1 MAISKEKYLR
11 LFLDEFRENLLS
23 AENQIILL
31 KSDRENADALVTLLR
46 TLHTIKGST
55 RMLQFT
61 SMEKLIHGTET
72 VFKGVRD
79 GRYPVDARLVRFFFL
94 VADRLR
100 AAADAVERGEADTVA
115 DGDALL
121 DACEK
126 LGANEAFDLASI
138 EPAREVMSG
147 GDDQSSTDS
156 ATPSAP
162 AGTPAAAGNA
172 PKAAAPERPVEA
184 SGHLDSSIRVD
195 SETIDR
201 SISLVNTLTI
211 RQLRMRTASEQLDLL
226 EKRLTASYRT
236 APDAKAMR
244 KDLAQMA
251 RAIRQYRAQYSDHL
265 FEIEHGTQELRDTV
279 IGMRMM
285 PLSVVLERFPRM
297 VEETASSLGKD
308 VGITIVGDSVRL
320 DRTVL
325 AKLSDPLIHL
335 VRNSIDHGIE
345 SPEKRKKAGKPERG
359 SIRIECRTE
368 GSRISVLVSD
378 DGGGLDYPAI
388 RAKAIALRPESE
400 ADIKRASDESLAH
413 FLFQPGFTTRS
424 TSSSLSGRGI
434 GLDIVKTNIEAAKG
448 QIHLESVSGAGCRFT
463 LLLPVSAS
471 TMDGM
476 FVLCSGMKFF
486 IPATTIGR
494 TLLIDAADC
503 FSIHQKELFKLD
515 GVNIQLSEL
524 ATALQLEQKERN
536 TDKLPVL
543 LVRGAAETVGI
554 AVERILGY
562 DSLVYQPLPPGLRK
576 NGLVQG
582 IVFDTA
588 FNIVPILNMWAVLD
602 RLRSVRAMDTH
613 RRFAASG
620 AQEKPTIL
628 VVDDSIS
635 TREIEMSMLEL
646 EGYEVVGAFDG
657 MDALEKIRE
666 THFDLVVSDLN
677 MPRMDGLQLL
687 ENIRN
692 DDSIKNLR
700 FVFVTTVDEPESRQK
715 AESLGADRYILK
727 SSFEQDDLIDTVRA
741 LVSGSGKTDG
751 R

>member
-1 MAISKEKYLR
+1 MAISKEKYLQ

-31 KSDRENADALVTLLR
+31 KNDRQNADALATLLR
-46 TLHTIKGST
+46 TLHTIKGSS
-55 RMLQFT
+55 RMLQFG

-100 AAADAVERGEADTVA
+100 SAADAVERGGADTI
-115 DGDALL
+115 DSLDAILV
-121 DACEK
+121 ACEK

-138 EPAREVMSG
+138 APLQQASLPAPAAEDFPEADVPAVHPRTEEPA
-147 GDDQSSTDS
+147 
-156 ATPSAP
+156 
-162 AGTPAAAGNA
+162 N
-172 PKAAAPERPVEA
+172 AAPVQ
-184 SGHLDSSIRVD
+184 LDSSIRVD
-195 SETIDR
+195 SKTIDE

-211 RQLRMRTASEQLDLL
+211 RQLRMRAAADQLDSL
-226 EKRLTASYRT
+226 EKRLTSSYHG
-236 APDAKAMR
+236 AQDLKAVR
-244 KDLAQMA
+244 KDLAEMA
-251 RAIRQYRAQYSDHL
+251 RAIRQYRAQYSDQL

-279 IGMRMM
+279 ISMRML

-308 VGITIVGDSVRL
+308 VGVTISGDSVRL

-325 AKLSDPLIHL
+325 ARLSDPLIHL
-335 VRNSIDHGIE
+335 VRNSLDHGIE
-345 SPEKRKKAGKPERG
+345 TPEKRQQAGKPARG
-359 SIRIECRTE
+359 SIRIECKTE
-368 GSRISVLVSD
+368 GSRISVVVAD

-388 RAKAIALRPESE
+388 RAKAIALRPENE
-400 ADIKRASDESLAH
+400 ADIKRMPDESLAH

-424 TSSSLSGRGI
+424 TSSALSGRGI

-448 QIHLESVSGAGCRFT
+448 QIHLDSVTGEGSRFT
-463 LLLPVSAS
+463 LLVPVSSS

-476 FVLCSGMKFF
+476 FVLCSGLKFF
-486 IPATTIGR
+486 VPATTLGR
-494 TLLIDAADC
+494 TLLIDQADC

-524 ATALQLEQKERN
+524 ATALQLDQKERKG
-536 TDKLPVL
+536 DKLPVL
-543 LVRGAAETVGI
+543 LVRGASETVGL
-554 AVERILGY
+554 AVDRILGY
-562 DSLVYQPLPPGLRK
+562 DSLVYQALPPGLRK
-576 NGLVQG
+576 NPLVQG
-582 IVFDTA
+582 VVFDTA
-588 FNIVPILNMWAVLD
+588 FNIVPILNMWAILD

-613 RRFAASG
+613 RRFQASG

-646 EGYEVVGAFDG
+646 EGYEVTGAFDG
-657 MDALEKIRE
+657 VDALEKLRE
-666 THFDLVVSDLN
+666 TRFDLVVSDLN

-692 DDSIKNLR
+692 DEAIKGVR
-700 FVFVTTVDEPESRQK
+700 FVFVTTVDDPATRAQ
-715 AESLGADRYILK
+715 AAALGADKYILK
-727 SSFEQDDLIDTVRA
+727 SSFEQDDLVDSVRA
-741 LVSGSGKTDG
+741 LIAGTGAVNG